1 MRRAGPVSV
10 ALFLTSFDAG
20 GTERQMIE
28 LACRLDRRRWHVH
41 VACYRA
47 TGAWL
52 DRAASSGASITTF
65 PVPSLRKPA
74 LINNVRAFVRWCR
87 EHRIA
92 LLHTG
97 QLYPNIIGLPAA
109 ALAGVPVRISNR
121 RNLSAGKTLAQRA
134 AQRVAQRFAHRIVAN
149 SEAAAQC
156 LRAEGIPAHRVSV
169 IRNGVDSNGFTPA
182 LHARRPRR
190 VVTVANLRPVKGHDV
205 MIDAAPLV
213 LRHFPD
219 ATFRLVGDGPLL
231 GGLRARARD
240 RGVDQ
245 SFTFVGYRDDVAA
258 QLRASD
264 IFVLPSRSESLPN
277 AVLESMAAGLPVIAT
292 AVGGIGEILED
303 GRTGLLVA
311 PSDPMALADRICQ
324 LMAAP
329 ALAQALG
336 SAARAEVT
344 ERYSFPRM
352 VGAFDELYRTE
363 LQSRGVDL

>member
-1 MRRAGPVSV
+1 MRRAGPVPV
-10 ALFLTSFDAG
+10 ALFLTSFDTG

-28 LACRLDRRRWHVH
+28 LACRLDRRRWLVH

-52 DRAASSGASITTF
+52 DRAVSSGASITTF
-65 PVPSLRKPA
+65 PVPSLRTPA
-74 LINNVRAFVRWCR
+74 VINHVRAFVRWCR
-87 EHRIA
+87 EQRIA

-97 QLYPNIIGLPAA
+97 QLYPNIFGLPAA

-134 AQRVAQRFAHRIVAN
+134 AQRLAQRFAHRIIAN
-149 SEAAAQC
+149 SEAAAEC
-156 LRAEGIPAHRVSV
+156 LRAEGIPAHRVSL
-169 IRNGVDSNGFTPA
+169 IRNGVDANRFAPVQH
-182 LHARRPRR
+182 LRRPRR
-190 VVTVANLRPVKGHDV
+190 VVTIGNLRPVKGHDV
-205 MIDAAPLV
+205 IIDAAPLV
-213 LRHFPD
+213 LRQFPD

-231 GGLRARARD
+231 GGLRARAKD

-245 SFTFVGYRDDVAA
+245 SLTFVGHRDDIAA
-258 QLRASD
+258 QLWASD

-277 AVLESMAAGLPVIAT
+277 AVLEAMAAGLPVIAT
-292 AVGGIGEILED
+292 AVGGIEEILED

-311 PSDPMALADRICQ
+311 PSDPTALADRICQ

-336 SAARAEVT
+336 IAARAEVT

-352 VGAFDELYRTE
+352 VGAFDDVYRTE
-363 LQSRGVDL
+363 LQSRGIDV

>member
-1 MRRAGPVSV
+1 VPV
-10 ALFLTSFDAG
+10 AIFLTSFDAG

-41 VACYRA
+41 VACFRA

-65 PVPSLRKPA
+65 PVPSLRRPA
-74 LINNVRAFVRWCR
+74 VINHVRAFVRWCR

-92 LLHTG
+92 LMHTG
-97 QLYPNIIGLPAA
+97 QLYPNIFGLPAA

-121 RNLSAGKTLAQRA
+121 RDLVAGKTLAQRA
-134 AQRVAQRFAHRIVAN
+134 AQRVAERFAHRIIAN
-149 SEAAAQC
+149 SEAAAAC
-156 LRAEGIPAHRVSV
+156 VRAEGIPAHRVTV
-169 IRNGVDSNGFTPA
+169 IRNGVDANGFTPV
-182 LHARRPRR
+182 LHPVRPRR
-190 VVTVANLRPVKGHDV
+190 VVTIANLQPVKGHDV

-231 GGLRARARD
+231 GGLTARAKD

-245 SFTFVGYRDDVAA
+245 SLTFVGHRDDVAG
-258 QLRASD
+258 QLAASD

-277 AVLESMAAGLPVIAT
+277 AVLEAMAAGLPVIAT

-311 PSDPMALADRICQ
+311 PSDPTALADRICQ

-336 SAARAEVT
+336 MRARAEVT
-344 ERYSFPRM
+344 ERYSSPRM
-352 VGAFDELYRTE
+352 VAAFDEVYRTE
-363 LQSRGVDL
+363 LESQGIDV